1 MERVTGDR
9 IERGLLPERIPE
21 DVIATR
27 TCVAAARI
35 PLFPARTRRFLMENF
50 IPIGHLLIAG
60 RFLPASG
67 TVANHSGEFEIAIPA
82 HYALVSESGDL
93 QGLVDGEPYTGP
105 RELAAGRHT
114 FSLSFKGPR
123 AAVVWGK
130 AVQRKFSPFDAGP
143 AVLDDDKSH

>member
-1 MERVTGDR
+1 
-9 IERGLLPERIPE
+9 
-21 DVIATR
+21 
-27 TCVAAARI
+27 
-35 PLFPARTRRFLMENF
+35 MENF

-82 HYALVSESGDL
+82 HYALVSESGDI

-123 AAVVWGK
+123 AAVVWAK
-130 AVQRKFSPFDAGP
+130 AVQRRFSPFDAGP